1 MPKYIYKRS
10 DSSNWWF
17 EIKIPKDVQR
27 KLGTDRDRRSTETDS
42 QKKAQRQANKWAAEW
57 WDKIEKARSP
67 DWEVHKLDLA
77 VQEDREAGLSY
88 EEIYDIGLGVVQPE
102 EGEALKIATK
112 QTALLKDHL
121 PAFLKWC
128 EDKGN
133 SVKTIDAKKK
143 MVRQFA
149 SKFRT
154 LEDISEPNVMRWTSE
169 MGWSGA
175 TQKAMRSH
183 TKDFLK
189 YLSEEVLHK
198 PFDPQILDRL
208 VTKKVNSK
216 PKRPIGGGEFR
227 EILAVSDREKQDAL
241 LLLAHTGRRS
251 IAISNLKCADL
262 VVVEGVT
269 CFSFKIDKE
278 RRPETHE
285 PQVIPVHSKLLGIV
299 KRLVEASKDGY
310 LLPLKSKDIEGRSDD
325 LRSLVKSDNLTS
337 HQFRTSVITMLH
349 NDPRGISEKAIYAA
363 VGHSIGKDSHTKHYI
378 AGLKPSLIQPAV
390 EAIDWDNWVWSQG

>member
-1 MPKYIYKRS
+1 MPKYIYKRL
-10 DSSNWWF
+10 DSTNWWF
-17 EIKIPKDVQR
+17 EIKIPKDVQG

-67 DWEVHKLDLA
+67 DWEMHMLELA
-77 VQEDREAGLSY
+77 VQQDREAGLSY
-88 EEIYDIGLGVVQPE
+88 EEIYDLGLGVVEPE
-102 EGEALKIATK
+102 EEEALKIVTK
-112 QTALLKDHL
+112 QTVLLKDYL
-121 PAFLKWC
+121 PAFLNWC

-133 SVKTIDAKKK
+133 SVKTIDAKRT

-149 SKFRT
+149 HKFRT
-154 LEDISEPNVMRWTSE
+154 LEDISESNVMRWTSE
-169 MGWSGA
+169 KSWSGA
-175 TQKAMRSH
+175 TQKAMRAH
-183 TKDFLK
+183 TRDFLK
-189 YLSEEVLHK
+189 YLSQEVLHK
-198 PFDPQILDRL
+198 TMDPKVLDRL
-208 VTKKVNSK
+208 ITKKVNSK
-216 PKRPIGGGEFR
+216 PKRPIGGEEFR
-227 EILAVSDREKQDAL
+227 GILSASDRKTKDVL

-251 IAISNLKCADL
+251 IAIANLKCADV

-269 CFSFKIDKE
+269 CFSFKVDKE

-310 LLPLKSKDIEGRSDD
+310 LLPLEPRDIEGRSERLQDI
-325 LRSLVKSDNLTS
+325 VKSGNVTS

-363 VGHSIGKDSHTKHYI
+363 VGHGIGKDSHTKHYI

-390 EAIDWDNWVWSQG
+390 EAIDWDNWVWP